1 MELTQKR
8 RNLCRISLT
17 VEEQSFLHC
26 SWVKFQS
33 PRLGCGPLKRHVC
46 QDRRTMLRA
55 VGISS
60 QCHPHL
66 APWCWRS
73 ILNYFSDLWQVYG
86 WILLWIFRL
95 CLLHIGS
102 VIWCRGSSKYSSD
115 WYPQSGSADLAVFL
129 SFHRFT
135 VSPVWV
141 RSSLFWPSWVVQ

>member
-8 RNLCRISLT
+8 RDLCRISLT

-33 PRLGCGPLKRHVC
+33 PRLGCGSLMRHVC
-46 QDRRTMLRA
+46 QDSPTMLKA
-55 VGISS
+55 DGISS

-66 APWCWRS
+66 TPWCLRS

-102 VIWCRGSSKYSSD
+102 VVWCRGSSEWSISPVWVSRLSS
-115 WYPQSGSADLAVFL
+115 F

-135 VSPVWV
+135 VFPEWV
-141 RSSLFWPSWVVQ
+141 RSSLFWPS